1 MGAPA
6 HPTRTEG
13 GNGRMERILK
23 SDYAP
28 KQDRYVGLDEIMDH
42 DALDLF
48 PEMPEALRKVFLGR
62 KKRFDSNMDLNER
75 YRFFLENVV
84 FDMKKEKW
92 CRMFSIRT
100 FDNQ

>member
-1 MGAPA
+1 
-6 HPTRTEG
+6 
-13 GNGRMERILK
+13 
-23 SDYAP
+23 
-28 KQDRYVGLDEIMDH
+28 
-42 DALDLF
+42 
-48 PEMPEALRKVFLGR
+48 LRKVFLGR

-100 FDNQ
+100 PDNQ